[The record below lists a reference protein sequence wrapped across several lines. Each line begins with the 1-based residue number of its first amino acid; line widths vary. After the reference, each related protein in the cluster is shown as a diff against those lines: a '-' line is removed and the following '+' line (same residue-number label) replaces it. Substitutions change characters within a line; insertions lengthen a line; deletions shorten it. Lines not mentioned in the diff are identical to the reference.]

1 MKFRFAIPAALAV
14 VAVVLP
20 APSLGM
26 REVATATAD
35 NSAALTWNTI
45 AVNTVRTV
53 VPPAPARFQTEGL
66 IYLSYVQAAVYD
78 AVTKIEGRYVPYH
91 KFGGVKTKGASAEAA
106 VAAAA
111 RTALNHY
118 LPAEAGA
125 AKVESQ
131 YTTFLDALAAKG
143 LSAQSIAAGV
153 AVGEAAANDII
164 ALRSTDGR
172 NAPTAVFGAVGPVVA
187 GAWQVVP
194 PATSAQTP
202 WVASMKPFM
211 LRTASQFRLQSPS
224 ALSSDTWSK
233 DFNETK
239 AYGSKTSSVRTPEQT
254 AVAYFWNANVINQEN
269 QLYQDVVKARGMNL
283 LNTVRLLAMGELV
296 VTDSAIACF
305 DSKYNHLFWRPY
317 TAIRNAALDGNPATE
332 ADPSWT
338 PLLNTPNH
346 PEYPAAH
353 GCVTGAIGEV
363 LAKVLKTRNVN
374 VDIQGATG
382 GATTLTT
389 SRHFNTV
396 TDLDTEIVNARVW
409 IGFHYRHSAENGVM
423 LGQNVANW
431 TLKRYFGA
439 VKPTPKPKK
448 KHKP

>member
-1 MKFRFAIPAALAV
+1 
-14 VAVVLP
+14 
-20 APSLGM
+20 
-26 REVATATAD
+26 
-35 NSAALTWNTI
+35 
-45 AVNTVRTV
+45 
-53 VPPAPARFQTEGL
+53 
-66 IYLSYVQAAVYD
+66 
-78 AVTKIEGRYVPYH
+78 
-91 KFGGVKTKGASAEAA
+91 
-106 VAAAA
+106 
-111 RTALNHY
+111 
-118 LPAEAGA
+118 
-125 AKVESQ
+125 
-131 YTTFLDALAAKG
+131 
-143 LSAQSIAAGV
+143 
-153 AVGEAAANDII
+153 
-164 ALRSTDGR
+164 
-172 NAPTAVFGAVGPVVA
+172 
-187 GAWQVVP
+187 
-194 PATSAQTP
+194 
-202 WVASMKPFM
+202 MKPFM